1 MSGHAKVSP
10 SGASR
15 WMKCT
20 MAPSLEAQFP
30 DQTSSYAEE
39 GTKAHELAE
48 FFARTST
55 GLSWGGAPPKA
66 TDQEMEE
73 AAEIY
78 AQFVKETYLQL
89 KGSCPDTFIGTEIRL
104 DLTDWIPGGFGTADC
119 LIIAEGT
126 VHVIDFKYGKGV
138 KVEAENNKQMQIYAL
153 GALRWADMLYDVD
166 TVEMVIV
173 QPRLGGISEWKMP
186 AEDLYAWGETQLKPA
201 AEAAYYGVG
210 EYCPGEDTCRFC
222 KAAGHCKAQADY
234 FLGLFDEHEDPE
246 LITAEEAGR
255 ILQKADGMRS
265 WLTCI
270 EAMVKNS
277 LMEGE
282 SVEGWK
288 LVEGRSTRKYTDEAE
303 IEKRL
308 RAHKYK
314 VSEIFEKKLLGIT
327 KMEKLLGKK
336 KMGELIG
343 DLIEKPRGAAVIAP
357 VSDKRPEYS
366 PEEQIMEAFDD

>member
-39 GTKAHELAE
+39 GTLAHELAE
-48 FFARTST
+48 FHARTST
-55 GLSWGGAPPKA
+55 GMSYSKAPPKA
-66 TDQEMEE
+66 LDQDMEE
-73 AAEIY
+73 AAELY
-78 AQFVKETYLQL
+78 AQFIKETYLKL
-89 KGSCPDTFIGTEIRL
+89 KENCPDTYINTEILL
-104 DLTDWIPGGFGTADC
+104 DLSDWIPEGFGTADC
-119 LIIAEGT
+119 LIIADGT
-126 VHVIDFKYGKGV
+126 LYVIDFKYGKGV

-153 GALRWADMLYDVD
+153 GALKWADMLYDID
-166 TVEMVIV
+166 TVRMVII
-173 QPRLGGISEWKMP
+173 QPRLGGISEWELP
-186 AEDLYAWGETQLKPA
+186 ATDLYAWGGAFLKPA
-201 AEAAYYGVG
+201 AEAAYYGKG
-210 EYCPGEDTCRFC
+210 EFCPGEDTCRFC
-222 KAAGHCKAQADY
+222 KAAGHCKAQSDY
-234 FLGLFDEHEDPE
+234 FLALFDENEDLE
-246 LITAEEAGR
+246 MITAEDAGR

-265 WLTCI
+265 WLASI

-282 SVEGWK
+282 PVDGWK

-314 VSEIFEKKLLGIT
+314 VSEIFEKKLLGIS

-343 DLIEKPRGAAVIAP
+343 DLIEKPRGSAVIAP
-357 VSDKRPEYS
+357 ASDKRPEYL
-366 PEEQIMEAFDD
+366 PKERLLDEFDD